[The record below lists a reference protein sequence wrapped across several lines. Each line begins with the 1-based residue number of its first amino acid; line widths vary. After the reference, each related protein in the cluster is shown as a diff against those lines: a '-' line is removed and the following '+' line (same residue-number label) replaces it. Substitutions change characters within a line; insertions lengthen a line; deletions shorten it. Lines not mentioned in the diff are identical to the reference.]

1 MVGVGK
7 DEALVEEG
15 SDGDGLGF
23 RLQVVLGFR
32 REGSRRLTVRVGM
45 SRAQIRVRV
54 QMGMVVGRDGVD
66 IGL

>member
-1 MVGVGK
+1 MVHG
-7 DEALVEEG
+7 G
-15 SDGDGLGF
+15 SDGDRLGL
-23 RLQVVLGFR
+23 RLQLVSGFLR
-32 REGSRRLTVRVGM
+32 RMSRRQRVRVGM